1 MPREIWL
8 DPTTEET
15 KTSHGCLTLS
25 FVPALGLVTNVWQV
39 GQMSIEEVEKV
50 DFRLHSPNSSD

>member
-1 MPREIWL
+1 MPKEIWL

-15 KTSHGCLTLS
+15 KTAQGCLTLS

-50 DFRLHSPNSSD
+50 KF